1 MYEKAQSCSKESS
14 LNFFE
19 TLETPGN
26 RHKGHMM
33 PAFEGHCPACPLDA
47 VVNVKVLNG
56 GELKYQKH
64 ITFSIIREIVGNNRM
79 RSYPDANT
87 DR

>member
-1 MYEKAQSCSKESS
+1 
-14 LNFFE
+14 
-19 TLETPGN
+19 
-26 RHKGHMM
+26 M